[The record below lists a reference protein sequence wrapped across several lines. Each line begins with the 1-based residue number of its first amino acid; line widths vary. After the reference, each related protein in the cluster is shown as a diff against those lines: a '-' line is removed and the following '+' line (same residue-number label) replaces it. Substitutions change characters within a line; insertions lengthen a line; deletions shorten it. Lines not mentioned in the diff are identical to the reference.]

1 MTPDERFE
9 RIETQLELLARYSAE
24 TADRLDSVTER
35 LGRLTARVEGLA
47 EVQSATSQDVA
58 RLVDAVASLVRLFER
73 HTGDGHGGKA

>member
-24 TADRLDSVTER
+24 TAGRLDSVTER
-35 LGRLTARVEGLA
+35 LDRLTARVEGLA

-73 HTGDGHGGKA
+73 HTGDGHGSKA

>member
-9 RIETQLELLARYSAE
+9 RIETQLELLARYSAQ

-35 LGRLTARVEGLA
+35 LDRLTARVEGLA
-47 EVQSATSQDVA
+47 EVQSATSKDVS

-73 HTGDGHGGKA
+73 HTGNGHGSKA

>member
-24 TADRLDSVTER
+24 TAGRLDSVTER
-35 LGRLTARVEGLA
+35 LDRLTARVEGLA

-58 RLVDAVASLVRLFER
+58 RLVVAVASLVRLFER
-73 HTGDGHGGKA
+73 HTGDGHGSKA